1 MIRDGADFRD
11 VCETI
16 LHSGS
21 DCCGLWDQ
29 IAWCGSQLCFPLT
42 HPRPLSPQA
51 FNLISLN
58 LGLLICKLGMVE
70 DSRKCGEGRIRGR
83 HLAWLLHAVNKW
95 LLGLFVFCGFFG
107 FLVFFFAFFLIII
120 GGGDVIT
127 QKLLLLLEVNGF
139 NLFVPSS

>member
-11 VCETI
+11 VYETI

-21 DCCGLWDQ
+21 DCCGLSDQ
-29 IAWCGSQLCFPLT
+29 IAWCGSQLCFPHPHPLT
-42 HPRPLSPQA
+42 PRPLSPQA
-51 FNLISLN
+51 FNLTSLN

-70 DSRKCGEGRIRGR
+70 GDRRKWGEGRFRGR
-83 HLAWLLHAVNKW
+83 HLARLLHTVNKR
-95 LLGLFVFCGFFG
+95 LL
-107 FLVFFFAFFLIII
+107 LVFFFLIII